1 MEDSNSSA
9 VGEDPRLGQGRVA
22 QRRGVGGSFYSSQ
35 RPGLRAVG
43 GSALQCERGGEAKN
57 ARLLRRVPLGWVERA
72 RGLGRSSASE
82 NETGEPVMGRDWS
95 LLPNSCHWLWEREG
109 KEGVPRVC
117 VPARGA
123 CVRVCMCELW
133 AGTWSPLPVT
143 PVLQMASLC
152 LIPYR
157 LRKICSSCRR
167 VKTAPLSQRLGV
179 PRGRVCLTLA
189 GSSPHG
195 SPVRD

>member
-1 MEDSNSSA
+1 MGGA
-9 VGEDPRLGQGRVA
+9 FIPLRGRVEGGGR
-22 QRRGVGGSFYSSQ
+22 QRF
-35 RPGLRAVG
+35 AV
-43 GSALQCERGGEAKN
+43 CEGRGGKKCPTPAP
-57 ARLLRRVPLGWVERA
+57 RPLGWEERA
-72 RGLGRSSASE
+72 RGAGPQLRLGE
-82 NETGEPVMGRDWS
+82 RDRRACDG
-95 LLPNSCHWLWEREG
+95 LLPSSCHWLWEREG

-123 CVRVCMCELW
+123 CVRVRMCELW

-179 PRGRVCLTLA
+179 PRGPVCLTLA

-195 SPVRD
+195 SPGRD